1 MLSSSSSSIRH
12 VSCGTER
19 GKRWRTTF
27 IVQMFVSGEKL
38 LINQLERGNPEE
50 NCEKFRNQPKLVT
63 DSRISG
69 GDFYVINLEGN
80 NF

>member
-1 MLSSSSSSIRH
+1 
-12 VSCGTER
+12 
-19 GKRWRTTF
+19 
-27 IVQMFVSGEKL
+27 MFVSGEKL